1 MFLSS
6 SIHQPPNPVA
16 FPNLQPLHSTSPFPT
31 SPESSILQLT
41 AKTCC
46 GGFGWPGAVQSL
58 SCHEPLCV
66 REDRG
71 SEMTEPL
78 VKGERE
84 SKTRNEKENLESFQQ
99 VLVCLHEPQHSPF
112 TGKDLLATAWNGG
125 AHSNESLITK
135 LFYLIAFV
143 WPR

>member
-1 MFLSS
+1 
-6 SIHQPPNPVA
+6 
-16 FPNLQPLHSTSPFPT
+16 
-31 SPESSILQLT
+31 
-41 AKTCC
+41 
-46 GGFGWPGAVQSL
+46 
-58 SCHEPLCV
+58 
-66 REDRG
+66 
-71 SEMTEPL
+71 MTEAL

-84 SKTRNEKENLESFQQ
+84 PKTRNEKENQESFQQ
-99 VLVCLHEPQHSPF
+99 VLVCLREPQNSHF